1 MYKRTTLGD
10 QEILGRHLKL
20 SARLR
25 TLLLLIES
33 DDLKKLDEKIANPQY
48 FSTLLELGLITY
60 LEQENQLRQSDMHV
74 VDEEITAQAAA
85 ISSIKSTQHKGFVAQ
100 GLGQVAN
107 NKAEL
112 DVEPNLDKFLYQFE
126 DMSFADIRDLMRDT
140 LKQYCGLMAKQLIL
154 AIENSHSVQD
164 LRYHQKKW
172 LTSLFE
178 TKIPRQRLTL
188 LLQQINHH
196 LQNIDS

>member
-1 MYKRTTLGD
+1 MYKRTTLGN
-10 QEILGRHLKL
+10 QEILARNLKL

-33 DDLKKLDEKIANPQY
+33 DDFKKLDARIANPQH
-48 FSTLLELGLITY
+48 FSTLLELGLII
-60 LEQENQLRQSDMHV
+60 LFEEEP
-74 VDEEITAQAAA
+74 EEIQMDDADRSQFFESKQPATSNMNSTDENKIITQSVLQTAINKEAD
-85 ISSIKSTQHKGFVAQ
+85 I
-100 GLGQVAN
+100 VAN
-107 NKAEL
+107 KDN
-112 DVEPNLDKFLYQFE
+112 FLNQFD

-140 LKQYCGLMAKQLIL
+140 LKQYCGLMAKNLIL

-178 TKIPRQRLTL
+178 TKIPRQRLTV
-188 LLQQINHH
+188 LLQHINHH